1 MKYPRAKLNYHSGC
15 ISSIVRF
22 VYVPG
27 ILHPK
32 SIAFYSK
39 LFPDQIMQSRTN
51 KLSET
56 IKPLTIICIVEM
68 GSGILACSL
77 ATLRPLLATLVDFR
91 TIRYSISRITSRSHD
106 NTGRSSAMAVQKEYK
121 EYNSDPVSS
130 QDSELYEIQH
140 ARIAS
145 MKESFF
151 SDADSQTGV
160 FPERREKNL
169 SVQPRRFDEGSEI
182 NLV

>member
-1 MKYPRAKLNYHSGC
+1 
-15 ISSIVRF
+15 
-22 VYVPG
+22 
-27 ILHPK
+27 
-32 SIAFYSK
+32 
-39 LFPDQIMQSRTN
+39 
-51 KLSET
+51 
-56 IKPLTIICIVEM
+56 M

-77 ATLRPLLATLVDFR
+77 ATLRPLFATLVDL
-91 TIRYSISRITSRSHD
+91 TNVRYSVSHLTSRSHD
-106 NTGRSSAMAVQKEYK
+106 NTERSGATAAQKEFK

-169 SVQPRRFDEGSEI
+169 SVRPRRFDEGSEVD
-182 NLV
+182 LV